1 MDLVALATLQAIDTA
16 LDQARHARPRL
27 AEVLEHQAAERDLVA
42 VRAQITEI
50 RRRQSD
56 AQRELDTVEAS
67 SAEIDAHRTRLERQ
81 MKTIISPREAE
92 ALQHELQTLAAR
104 RNELD
109 DRGLELLEASSAA
122 DEEIAQLSQI
132 EFRAAEA
139 EARAAERRASA
150 EADADGRIAEM
161 VAHRVHAVSAVDE
174 SDVAAYERH
183 RAASGGVA
191 VAAIAHGKCS
201 GCHMEISKSELDAIK
216 RLPAAEIAECPSCAR
231 WLVR

>member
-1 MDLVALATLQAIDTA
+1 MDLVALAAVQAIDTT

-27 AEVLEHQAAERDLVA
+27 SEVLEHQATERDLGA
-42 VRAQITEI
+42 VRAQIAEI

-67 SAEIDAHRTRLERQ
+67 SAEIDAIRARLEWQ

-92 ALQHELQTLAAR
+92 ALQHEMQTLAAR

-122 DEEIAQLSQI
+122 DEEIAQLSQV
-132 EFRAAEA
+132 EARAAEA
-139 EARAAERRASA
+139 EARAAERRAAA
-150 EADADGRIAEM
+150 EADADARIAEM
-161 VAHRVHAVSAVDE
+161 VAHRAAAVSAV
-174 SDVAAYERH
+174 SAADVVAYDRQ
-183 RAASGGVA
+183 RAACGGVA

-216 RLPAAEIAECPSCAR
+216 RLPADDVAECPSCAR